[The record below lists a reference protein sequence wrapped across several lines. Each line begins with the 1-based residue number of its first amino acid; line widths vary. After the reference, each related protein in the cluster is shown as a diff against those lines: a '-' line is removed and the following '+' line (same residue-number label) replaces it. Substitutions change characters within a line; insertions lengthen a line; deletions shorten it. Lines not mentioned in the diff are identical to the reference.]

1 MIRVFK
7 DKRSA
12 GANGLLG
19 EGGQD
24 PRSEERE
31 LREGKGEKGRER
43 PSAMHNRADVPLWG
57 SSNDEG
63 RRARSTHV
71 PSPGTGKES
80 THWRNWLLPE
90 HMRSIQIVGAPT
102 T

>member
-43 PSAMHNRADVPLWG
+43 PSAMCNRADVLVWG
-57 SSNDEG
+57 SSNEEG

-71 PSPGTGKES
+71 P
-80 THWRNWLLPE
+80 
-90 HMRSIQIVGAPT
+90 APT
-102 T
+102 RAKRARTGEIGYSLST

>member
-19 EGGQD
+19 EGAQD
-24 PRSEERE
+24 PGSEERE

-43 PSAMHNRADVPLWG
+43 PSAMRNREDVPVCG

-71 PSPGTGKES
+71 LGPGTGKES
-80 THWRNWLLPE
+80 MRQRNWLLLE

>member
-12 GANGLLG
+12 GANDLLR

-43 PSAMHNRADVPLWG
+43 PSAMRNRADVPVWV

-71 PSPGTGKES
+71 PGPAPAKRACTREIGYSLS
-80 THWRNWLLPE
+80 T
-90 HMRSIQIVGAPT
+90 
-102 T
+102 

>member
-24 PRSEERE
+24 PRNEERE

-43 PSAMHNRADVPLWG
+43 PSTMRNRADVPVWG
-57 SSNDEG
+57 SSSDEG

-71 PSPGTGKES
+71 PGPGTGKES
-80 THWRNWLLPE
+80 THRRNWLLPE
-90 HMRSIQIVGAPT
+90 HMRSIQIVG
-102 T
+102 

>member
-1 MIRVFK
+1 MIRIFK

-12 GANGLLG
+12 GANDLLG

-31 LREGKGEKGRER
+31 MREGKGEKGRER
-43 PSAMHNRADVPLWG
+43 PSAMRNRADAPVWG
-57 SSNDEG
+57 SSGDEG

-71 PSPGTGKES
+71 PDADTSKES
-80 THWRNWLLPE
+80 THRRNWLLPE
-90 HMRSIQIVGAPT
+90 HMRSIQIMGAPT

>member
-43 PSAMHNRADVPLWG
+43 PSAMYNRADVPVWG
-57 SSNDEG
+57 SSSDEG

-71 PSPGTGKES
+71 PGLGTGKES
-80 THWRNWLLPE
+80 THRRNWLLPE

>member
-31 LREGKGEKGRER
+31 LREGKGEKGR
-43 PSAMHNRADVPLWG
+43 
-57 SSNDEG
+57 
-63 RRARSTHV
+63 
-71 PSPGTGKES
+71 
-80 THWRNWLLPE
+80 
-90 HMRSIQIVGAPT
+90 
-102 T
+102 

>member
-43 PSAMHNRADVPLWG
+43 PSAMRNRADAPVWG
-57 SSNDEG
+57 SSGDEG

-71 PSPGTGKES
+71 PDADTSKES
-80 THWRNWLLPE
+80 THRRNWLLPE

>member
-1 MIRVFK
+1 MICVFRN
-7 DKRSA
+7 KRSA

-43 PSAMHNRADVPLWG
+43 PSAMRNRADVPVWG
-57 SSNDEG
+57 SSSDEG

-71 PSPGTGKES
+71 PGPSTGKES
-80 THWRNWLLPE
+80 MHRRNWLLPE

>member
-24 PRSEERE
+24 PCNEERE

-43 PSAMHNRADVPLWG
+43 PSAMRNRADAPVWG
-57 SSNDEG
+57 SSGDEG

-71 PSPGTGKES
+71 PDADTSKES
-80 THWRNWLLPE
+80 THRRNWLLPE
-90 HMRSIQIVGAPT
+90 HMRSIQIMGAPT

>member
-7 DKRSA
+7 DKRSTC
-12 GANGLLG
+12 ANALLG

-43 PSAMHNRADVPLWG
+43 PSAMRNKADVPVWG
-57 SSNDEG
+57 SKRIKMSKRGGGELG
-63 RRARSTHV
+63 
-71 PSPGTGKES
+71 
-80 THWRNWLLPE
+80 
-90 HMRSIQIVGAPT
+90 
-102 T
+102 

>member
-1 MIRVFK
+1 MKQLVIIVQCRILVLHMIRVFK

-31 LREGKGEKGRER
+31 LREGEGEKGRER
-43 PSAMHNRADVPLWG
+43 TSAMRNRQ
-57 SSNDEG
+57 DENG
-63 RRARSTHV
+63 R
-71 PSPGTGKES
+71 
-80 THWRNWLLPE
+80 
-90 HMRSIQIVGAPT
+90 
-102 T
+102 

>member
-12 GANGLLG
+12 GANDLLG

-31 LREGKGEKGRER
+31 LREGKGEKGRQC
-43 PSAMHNRADVPLWG
+43 PSAMRNRVDVPVWG
-57 SSNDEG
+57 SSSDEG
-63 RRARSTHV
+63 RQARSTHV
-71 PSPGTGKES
+71 PGPHTGKES
-80 THWRNWLLPE
+80 MHQRNWLLPE
-90 HMRSIQIVGAPT
+90 HMGSI
-102 T
+102 

>member
-19 EGGQD
+19 EGAQD
-24 PRSEERE
+24 PGSEERE
-31 LREGKGEKGRER
+31 LREGKGEKGREH
-43 PSAMHNRADVPLWG
+43 PFAMHNRADVLVWG
-57 SSNDEG
+57 SSSDEG

-71 PSPGTGKES
+71 PGPGTGKKS
-80 THWRNWLLPE
+80 THQRNWLLPE
-90 HMRSIQIVGAPT
+90 HMRSIQIVGVAT